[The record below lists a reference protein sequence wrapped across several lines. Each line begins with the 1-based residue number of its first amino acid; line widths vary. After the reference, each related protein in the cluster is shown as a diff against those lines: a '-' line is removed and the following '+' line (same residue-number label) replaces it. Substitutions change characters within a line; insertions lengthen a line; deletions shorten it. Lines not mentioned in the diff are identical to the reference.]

1 MTDKKHLDISSSPLG
16 QKSAYADRYDPSL
29 LFAIERQAKRLELGF
44 DSNLPFQGEDIW
56 NAYELSWLNQKG
68 LPQVAVAEIRFS
80 ATSPSIVESKSFK
93 LYLNSFNQTLFN
105 SMDAVGECIQK
116 DLSQVTQSQVVV
128 RLFQLSDF
136 DAYSIKQWQAVCLE
150 QQTEA
155 KHLKIDDY
163 QYRPELLQ
171 LDCQALDG
179 VAIDRQTAIDQSVMD
194 SLDQTSISETLCSH
208 LLKSNCLITHQPDW
222 ASLYIQY
229 KGALI
234 NHQSLLAYIVSFRNH
249 NEFHEQCV
257 ERIFADIMLRCQP
270 QELTVYARYTRRGGL
285 DINPWRSNH
294 LSKMDNCRLIR
305 Q

>member
-1 MTDKKHLDISSSPLG
+1 MSDKKHLDISSSPLG
-16 QKSAYADRYDPSL
+16 QKSAYADRYDPAL
-29 LFAIERQAKRLELGF
+29 LFAIKRQAKRLELGF
-44 DSNLPFQGEDIW
+44 DSDLPFQGEDIW

-68 LPQVAVAEIRFS
+68 LPQVAVAEIRFF

-93 LYLNSFNQTLFN
+93 LYLNSFNQTFFN
-105 SMDAVGECIQK
+105 SMDAVGERIQK
-116 DLSQVTQSQVVV
+116 DLSQVTQSQVMV

-136 DAYSIKQWQAVCLE
+136 EAYSIKQWQAICLE

-155 KHLKIDDY
+155 KHLKINDY

-179 VAIDRQTAIDQSVMD
+179 VAIDSQ
-194 SLDQTSISETLCSH
+194 DQTSISETLCSH

-229 KGALI
+229 KGAPI

-257 ERIFADIMLRCQP
+257 ERIFTDIMLRCQP

-294 LSKMDNCRLIR
+294 LSKMENCRLIR

>member
-1 MTDKKHLDISSSPLG
+1 MNDKKHLGISSSPLG
-16 QKSAYADRYDPSL
+16 QKSAYADRYDPAL
-29 LFAIERQAKRLELGF
+29 LFAIERQTKRLALGF
-44 DSNLPFQGEDIW
+44 DSDLPFQGEDIW

-68 LPQVAVAEIRFS
+68 LPQVAIAEIRFS

-93 LYLNSFNQTLFN
+93 LYLNSFNQTHFN
-105 SMDAVGECIQK
+105 SMDAVGACIQK
-116 DLSQVTQSQVVV
+116 DLSQVTQSQVMVS
-128 RLFQLSDF
+128 LFQLSDF
-136 DAYSIKQWQAVCLE
+136 DAYSIKQRQAVCLE

-163 QYRPELLQ
+163 HYRPELLE
-171 LDCQALDG
+171 LDCQVIDG
-179 VAIDRQTAIDQSVMD
+179 VAIDSQAVINSQN
-194 SLDQTSISETLCSH
+194 QTSISETLCSH

-229 KGALI
+229 KGAPI
-234 NHQSLLAYIVSFRNH
+234 NHPSLLAYIVSFRDH

-294 LSKMDNCRLIR
+294 LSIMENCRLIR